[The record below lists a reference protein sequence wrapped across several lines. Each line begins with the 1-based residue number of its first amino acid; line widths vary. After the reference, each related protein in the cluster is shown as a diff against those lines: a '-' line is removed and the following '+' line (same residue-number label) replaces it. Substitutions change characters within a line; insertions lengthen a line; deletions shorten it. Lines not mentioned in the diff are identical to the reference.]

1 MPLRI
6 LERKVE
12 CKEGKEVY
20 NNTNKSIAGMKKYL
34 KQKELIEAD
43 NIQQAKI
50 QAEQRA
56 FLMQQVMRSQKVQ
69 NQQSAQSKTF
79 STDLN
84 GNTVLVKEINA
95 NNLKDLD
102 CNYTGVKFT
111 DLPVEVK

>member
-50 QAEQRA
+50 
-56 FLMQQVMRSQKVQ
+56 
-69 NQQSAQSKTF
+69 
-79 STDLN
+79 
-84 GNTVLVKEINA
+84 
-95 NNLKDLD
+95 
-102 CNYTGVKFT
+102 
-111 DLPVEVK
+111 